1 MTLLS
6 SKKGKLYS
14 IIGIMNIILLFI
26 GLYFLYI
33 QPLKST
39 LANKQRELQT
49 EEQLLAVIES
59 QIHDTGS
66 DSLEGTEEL
75 QKKLPVKPLVEQ
87 LMLDIEQ
94 AEVVS
99 GSLVTNMEF
108 SMGEIEEDTTEEQLE
123 IDLEESPADEQ
134 AENTSNIPMP
144 VGMKKTTVVLTV
156 NSSNYFE
163 MEKFIDS
170 IESENRIILVENL
183 QIEGQEEVVSTDQEK
198 QLIVSEITISAFYM
212 PALTDLIDQLP
223 KMAVPKTVEKKNP
236 FSMSGNISEP
246 SEKVPGDQTQDY

>member
-14 IIGIMNIILLFI
+14 IIGIMIIILLFI

-39 LANKQRELQT
+39 LANKQREMQT

-66 DSLEGTEEL
+66 DSFEGTEEL

-87 LMLDIEQ
+87 LMLDIEK

-123 IDLEESPADEQ
+123 IDLEETPADEQ
-134 AENTSNIPMP
+134 EESKSNIPLP
-144 VGMKKTTVVLTV
+144 EGMKKTTVVLTV

-170 IESENRIILVENL
+170 IESENRIILVGNL
-183 QIEGQEEVVSTDQEK
+183 QIDGQEEVVSTDQEK

-223 KMAVPKTVEKKNP
+223 KMTVPKTGEKKNP